1 MFAGASVD
9 DSDYSADM
17 LDYTLADGE

>member
-1 MFAGASVD
+1 MFAGADVD

-17 LDYTLADGE
+17 LDYTIAGDF